1 MDGTGLV
8 YSLPELSP
16 SIWGINRARIISLIR
31 RRPGT
36 TRTELAQLSGLS
48 KGTISNHVGELLEE
62 GMLYEEQAGQRQR
75 NIRLRLNRD
84 AGRAIGVEL
93 WPGEC
98 RGVLTDMAMRP
109 LKQVEHQLLCPD
121 IEGTIDA
128 IVSISQELLAGVEET
143 CVGLVVG
150 LPGVIDAA
158 AQTLV
163 YSESL
168 GWSDLPLAQRLTE
181 RLPYPVSLINRVR
194 AGALGEHWHGAGLD
208 VDDMAYVSLSS
219 GIAVGVL
226 IGGQLFT
233 GAFGSGGEL
242 GHTTVLVDGKECVCG
257 NRGCLETVASVPV
270 IIEAIQER
278 LQSREPSV
286 LGEIGALHYTDVIA
300 AVKNGD
306 SLATQEVKR
315 AARFVG
321 IAVANLI
328 NLFNPRLVIIGGQL
342 AEAGE
347 TVVNTIRNTAQR
359 KAFPLSYSG
368 VEITKSALGMD
379 SGCIGACALAVDQY
393 IAQTYH
399 GG

>member
-1 MDGTGLV
+1 MNGAGLV
-8 YSLPELSP
+8 YSFPTLST
-16 SIWGINRARIISLIR
+16 SIKGINRARIISLIR
-31 RRPGT
+31 RRPGS
-36 TRTELAQLSGLS
+36 TRTELARLSGLS
-48 KGTISNHVGELLEE
+48 KGTISNHVAELLDE
-62 GMLYEEQAGQRQR
+62 GMLYEDQSGGRQR
-75 NIRLRLNRD
+75 NIGLRLNRD

-98 RGVLTDMAMRP
+98 RGVLTDMAMHS
-109 LKQVEHQLLCPD
+109 LKHAERQLPSTDVE
-121 IEGTIDA
+121 GAIDA
-128 IVSISQELLAGVEET
+128 ILSISEELLSGVEEA

-150 LPGVIDAA
+150 VPGVTNKQ

-168 GWSDLPLAQRLTE
+168 GWSDVPLAQRLAE

-194 AGALGEHWHGAGLD
+194 AGALGEHWYGAGLD

-219 GIAVGVL
+219 GIAAGIL

-242 GHTTVLVDGKECVCG
+242 GHTTVLVDGKECLCG
-257 NRGCLETVASVPV
+257 NRGCLETVASMPAV
-270 IIEAIQER
+270 IGAIQAR
-278 LQSREPSV
+278 LQSGQSSM
-286 LGEIGALHYTDVIA
+286 LGEVDQLHHTDVIA
-300 AVKNGD
+300 AVRNGD
-306 SLATQEVKR
+306 TLATSEVKQ
-315 AARFVG
+315 AAKYVG

-328 NLFNPRLVIIGGQL
+328 NLFNPRVVIIGGQM

-347 TVVNTIRNTAQR
+347 IVVSAVRNTVQR
-359 KAFPLSYSG
+359 RAFPLSYSG
-368 VEITKSALGMD
+368 VQITRSALGVD

-399 GG
+399 NG